1 MTEAI
6 TIKGRI
12 ESYWSKSAPG
22 YDSHFG
28 HGIHSDTE
36 EELWLSLLR
45 DNIPF
50 APGAAILDVGCG
62 TGFLSLLLARLG
74 YTVTGIDL
82 SGPMRAEA
90 LRKAREMGLAIDVA
104 EGDAEAPDFAPH
116 SFDAVISRHLVWTL
130 PDPAKALR
138 AWEKVLKPGGRV
150 VIIDG
155 VWTPRNLAS
164 RVRHFFVDLIRWLK
178 RNRHHSSWKKEYVQS
193 VSHLPFFGG
202 AEPEKIEKL
211 LRDGGFK
218 EIERDDMHAIL
229 AHERRHG
236 PLEYR
241 IAYAKNRRYLIRGK
255 KCAGG
260 KGTKLVENCEKEK
273 IKNVPL

>member
-1 MTEAI
+1 MQMTEAI

-155 VWTPRNLAS
+155 VWTPRNLAG
-164 RVRHFFVDLIRWLK
+164 RVRHFLVYLIRRFK
-178 RNRHHSSWKKEYVQS
+178 GDRRHSSWKKEYVQNL
-193 VSHLPFFGG
+193 SHLPFFGG
-202 AEPEKIEKL
+202 ADPEKIETL
-211 LRDGGFK
+211 LHDGRFM
-218 EIERDDMHAIL
+218 EIKRDDMQAIL
-229 AHERRHG
+229 AYERRHG

-241 IAYAKNRRYLIRGK
+241 IAYAKNRRYLIKGK
-255 KCAGG
+255 K
-260 KGTKLVENCEKEK
+260 
-273 IKNVPL
+273 